1 MAILSN
7 TSIVLDIRR
16 IMSEPDYSLTF
27 VGEGPDR
34 EEIDRVISATSSASS
49 VRFSG
54 KLPRKEISPL
64 YDGADC
70 MVMISEHEAFG
81 LVYLEA
87 MARGCITIGARGE
100 GIDGVIVDGVNGFLC
115 PAGDADELAS
125 LIRRINGLTSSERL
139 AISNAAIRTARRMTD
154 SAVAEDYAELLLS

>member
-1 MAILSN
+1 MEALSK
-7 TSIVLDIRR
+7 VY
-16 IMSEPDYSLTF
+16 PDKGFSLTF

-54 KLPRKEISPL
+54 KLPRKDIAPL
-64 YDGADC
+64 YDEADC

-115 PAGDADELAS
+115 QAGNAEELAS

-139 AISNAAIRTARRMTD
+139 AISNAAIKTAGSMTD
-154 SAVAEDYAELLLS
+154 AAVAKDYAELLLS